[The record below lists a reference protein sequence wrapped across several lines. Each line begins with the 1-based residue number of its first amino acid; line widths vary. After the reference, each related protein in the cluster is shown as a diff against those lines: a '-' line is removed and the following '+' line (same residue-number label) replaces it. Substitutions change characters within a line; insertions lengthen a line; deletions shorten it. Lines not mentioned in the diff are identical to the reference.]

1 MVNYYKVLKISPKA
15 TNADI
20 KSAYRRLARKK
31 HPDVNKNSKES
42 AREFAQIAKAYKI
55 LSDPQERSF
64 YDKKLLELE
73 FNTFSKSKDTIFN
86 SDNSHARRL
95 RQMAYEKRYNEIID
109 RMIAEER
116 RESMAM
122 QKVIYPVVALFLST
136 CFVAIFKPMFWTRS
150 ETVGKI
156 ILLTLF
162 IIGVLH
168 IIKRIQAGFERYTYS
183 ETNLHDTIL
192 QEIEEETK
200 PFSRF
205 KAISFLVVGVAVS
218 LGIGLLIGN
227 YLQMFIAAAMP
238 TTYSPTLRPEFVF
251 YPPIVVLI
259 VDLMHS
265 FASRLDY

>member
-1 MVNYYKVLKISPKA
+1 MVNYYKILKISPKA
-15 TNADI
+15 TTAEI

-31 HPDVNKNSKES
+31 HPDVNKNSESS
-42 AREFAQIAKAYKI
+42 AREFALIAKAYKVLI
-55 LSDPQERSF
+55 DPQERAF
-64 YDKKLLELE
+64 YDKKLLEFE
-73 FNTFSKSKDTIFN
+73 FTFSTKDSETILG
-86 SDNSHARRL
+86 SDNPHARRL
-95 RQMAYEKRYNEIID
+95 RRMAYEKRYNDIID

-116 RESMAM
+116 RESMAL

-136 CFVAIFKPMFWTRS
+136 CFVAIFKPLFWTKS

-168 IIKRIQAGFERYTYS
+168 IIKRLQAGFERYTYS
-183 ETNLHDTIL
+183 EPNFHDTIL
-192 QEIEEETK
+192 EEIEEETK
-200 PFSRF
+200 PYSRF
-205 KAISFLVVGVAVS
+205 TAIAFLVTGIFVS

-227 YLQMFIAAAMP
+227 YLQMFIAAMMP
-238 TTYSPTLRPEFVF
+238 STYSETLRPELIF

-259 VDLMHS
+259 VDMMHS